1 MENGRVLDPAEELEL
16 AIALAVRAHHGQRYP
31 SPETE
36 PYVLCPLRVML
47 GRGRRPRAGNGC
59 VARRFLEDTAVTAEA
74 LREANLSSEVVDA
87 VTVLT
92 RRSGQTCEQYI
103 AQVAGNAIARPVKL
117 ADLADNVANNKR
129 LTTRPDVVARIER
142 HEPAIRWLQA
152 PDVPS

>member
-1 MENGRVLDPAEELEL
+1 MSASCDARG
-16 AIALAVRAHHGQRYP
+16 
-31 SPETE
+31 
-36 PYVLCPLRVML
+36 
-47 GRGRRPRAGNGC
+47 GRRPRAGNGC

-103 AQVAGNAIARPVKL
+103 AQVVGNAIARPVKL

-142 HEPAIRWLQA
+142 REPAIRWLQA